1 MPTSNLQH
9 QEQEWTARFV
19 RFSVVIATILLSAL
33 LVLIGSNVQAP
44 L

>member
-9 QEQEWTARFV
+9 QEQEWTARLI
-19 RFSVVIATILLSAL
+19 RFSVDISTILLPAL
-33 LVLIGSNVQAP
+33 LVLIGSNVQAQ